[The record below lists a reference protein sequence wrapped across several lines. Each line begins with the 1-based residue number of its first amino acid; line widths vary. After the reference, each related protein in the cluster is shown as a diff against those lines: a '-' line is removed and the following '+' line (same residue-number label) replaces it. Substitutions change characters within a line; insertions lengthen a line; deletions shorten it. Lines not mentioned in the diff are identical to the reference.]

1 MPSQPSTGIGLGRAP
16 LRIAGLYASF
26 GLVWIWLS
34 DWLLIWFGY
43 TESYPMLASA
53 IKGTV
58 FVAITAMLLYWL
70 GIGGLPAKAG
80 MMKKRSPRPRR
91 KKFFT
96 ASKKRPLTS
105 PKIYNYNGSG

>member
-43 TESYPMLASA
+43 TESYPLLASA

-70 GIGGLPAKAG
+70 V
-80 MMKKRSPRPRR
+80 KREIAVAQRSETRLSIKP
-91 KKFFT
+91 
-96 ASKKRPLTS
+96 
-105 PKIYNYNGSG
+105 